1 LRHCEGL
8 PEAIQHVKRWIATA
22 AGSRLAMTPQ
32 HAGKEGRKFRSIFC
46 CGLRLE
52 RLSTGFIRG

>member
-1 LRHCEGL
+1 L